1 MLAIANQLQ
10 KKMTFFSYLTEIESQ
25 SQIIRRN

>member
-10 KKMTFFSYLTEIESQ
+10 KKMTFFSHLTEIESQ